1 MGWLK
6 NLFIKSKN
14 KNAIETP
21 DQNAPGGSKEQLVQG
36 KSKEQIMPVKSSN
49 TCSDYKKYIK
59 ENSEIIAESYRL
71 IEEAKIE
78 YQAVTSYL
86 TDMQKIE
93 MIPKEQRDELE
104 DAAKN
109 IMNLSQER
117 EMIRKRK
124 YNITDTQYRL
134 FERYEMQIPKE
145 LTAVKE
151 AENYQESIEEDLKR
165 LEQEKQNFLDEK
177 DEIINKQSFLRGIA
191 VSICIII
198 VLLFI
203 IFALLTVYTDSN
215 MTLPFLLTVLMGMAS
230 ALYIFMESRRNA
242 GDIQIVRIKLNK
254 VIMLANK
261 VAIKSVNNRNYL
273 DYIYNKYMVDNYEQL
288 KNCWEQFVKI
298 KDENKTYQSNSQ
310 LLEFYYEQLIK
321 ELKRFGISDTE
332 IWIYQPSAILDS
344 KEMVEIRHR
353 LNVRRQKLRER
364 IETYQKQ
371 KEEAANAI
379 VSFLKACPENRE
391 EVYRILDEY
400 KIREDVISS

>member
-1 MGWLK
+1 MGRLK

-14 KNAIETP
+14 KNAIETQ
-21 DQNAPGGSKEQLVQG
+21 DQNTHGISREQPVQG
-36 KSKEQIMPVKSSN
+36 KSKESSN
-49 TCSDYKKYIK
+49 NCSDYKKYIK

-86 TDMQKIE
+86 ADMQKIE
-93 MIPKEQRDELE
+93 MIPKEQREELE

-117 EMIRKRK
+117 EMIRRRK

-151 AENYQESIEEDLKR
+151 AESYQESIEEDLKR
-165 LEQEKQNFLDEK
+165 LEQEKQNFINEK

-203 IFALLTVYTDSN
+203 IFALLTAYTDSN

-242 GDIQIVRIKLNK
+242 GDIQVVRIKLNK

-298 KDENKTYQSNSQ
+298 KDENKRYQNNSQ

-353 LNVRRQKLRER
+353 LNARRQKLRER

-379 VSFLKACPENRE
+379 VLFLKVCPENKD

-400 KIREDVISS
+400 KIREDVISI